1 MLCKRWGPTTPLCQE
16 VIFSRLKPSSLLSPT
31 LNSFFRFS
39 SLLLPT
45 PRLVS
50 SFLIPL
56 PSFPCILSTL
66 PLNLF
71 LFHLS
76 SSPLFSFSSYPL
88 PFSVTV
94 LFFLQSHYL
103 LLPGPLSP
111 YFLPQPFFLPPSPF
125 QSFSLP
131 PSIPPFIP
139 SPPYLPPPTQ
149 ISPPPPLPLTCVPS
163 P

>member
-94 LFFLQSHYL
+94 LFFSTIPLPSASRPPFS
-103 LLPGPLSP
+103 LLPTPT
-111 YFLPQPFFLPPSPF
+111 FLPSSLSFPILLPPPFHPSLHPISP
-125 QSFSLP
+125 
-131 PSIPPFIP
+131 IP
-139 SPPYLPPPTQ
+139 PPPTQ